1 MAKKLV
7 QILISFFVFGF
18 CLLLA
23 TLADSENI
31 SNSFSIKHLIIY
43 IFVIQWIVFIPCYIL
58 KTEKIYDLTG
68 SFSYVFAIIYVLYNS
83 SQSIPSLTLGAAII
97 FWAVRLGLFLFFRI
111 KKAGEDKRFKE
122 IKQSP
127 TRFFLA
133 WSLQGMWVSI
143 CSLCALTAISNES
156 GVIENIYFYLGLFI
170 YLIGITIEI
179 IADKQ
184 KSRFRSF
191 DENKDKF
198 ITTGLWSKSRHPNYL
213 GEILL
218 WFGISVMSISSLSG
232 LQYVT
237 LISPLFSYVL
247 IVYVSGV
254 RILEESG
261 KEKWGHLDSY
271 KKYIKNTPILFF
283 KKF

>member
-1 MAKKLV
+1 MVKKII
-7 QILISFFVFGF
+7 QILISLFVFGL
-18 CLLLA
+18 CLCLA
-23 TLADSENI
+23 TLADANI
-31 SNSFSIKHLIIY
+31 VSDNFSLKMLIFY
-43 IFVIQWIVFIPCYIL
+43 IFLIQWLVFVPCFIL
-58 KTEKIYDLTG
+58 RTEKIYDLTG
-68 SFSYVFAIIYVLYNS
+68 SFSYVFAIIFVLYNS
-83 SQSIPSLTLGAAII
+83 SQSIPSLILGAAII

-111 KKAGEDKRFKE
+111 KNAGEDKRFKE

-143 CSLCALTAISNES
+143 CSLCALTAIASES
-156 GVIENIYFYLGLFI
+156 GVVENIYFYIGLLI
-170 YLIGITIEI
+170 YIAGISIEI

-184 KSRFRSF
+184 KTRFRSL
-191 DENKDKF
+191 EKNKDTF
-198 ITTGLWSKSRHPNYL
+198 ITSGLWSKSRHPNYL

-232 LQYVT
+232 FQYIT
-237 LISPLFSYVL
+237 LISPVFSYIL

-261 KEKWGHLDSY
+261 REKWGHLDSY
-271 KKYIKNTPILFF
+271 KEYVKNTPVLFF
-283 KKF
+283 KL

>member
-1 MAKKLV
+1 MVKKII
-7 QILISFFVFGF
+7 QILISLFVFGL
-18 CLLLA
+18 CLFLA
-23 TLADSENI
+23 ILADTNI
-31 SNSFSIKHLIIY
+31 VSDNFSLKMLVFY
-43 IFVIQWIVFIPCYIL
+43 IFLIQWLVFVPCFIL
-58 KTEKIYDLTG
+58 RTEKIYDLTG
-68 SFSYVFAIIYVLYNS
+68 SFSYVFAIIFVLYNS
-83 SQSIPSLTLGAAII
+83 SQSIPSLILGAAII
-97 FWAVRLGLFLFFRI
+97 FWAVRLGFFLFFRI

-143 CSLCALTAISNES
+143 CSLCALTAIASES
-156 GVIENIYFYLGLFI
+156 GVVENIYFYTGLLI
-170 YLIGITIEI
+170 YIAGISIEI

-184 KSRFRSF
+184 KTRFRSL
-191 DENKDKF
+191 EKNKDTF
-198 ITTGLWSKSRHPNYL
+198 ITSGLWSKSRHPNYL

-232 LQYVT
+232 FQYIT
-237 LISPLFSYVL
+237 LVSPVFSYIL

-261 KEKWGHLDSY
+261 REKWGHLDSY
-271 KKYIKNTPILFF
+271 KEYVKNTPVLFF
-283 KKF
+283 KL

>member
-1 MAKKLV
+1 MVKKII
-7 QILISFFVFGF
+7 QILISLFVFGL
-18 CLLLA
+18 CLFLA
-23 TLADSENI
+23 TLADTNI
-31 SNSFSIKHLIIY
+31 VSVNFSLKMLIFY
-43 IFVIQWIVFIPCYIL
+43 IFLIQWLVFVPCFIL
-58 KTEKIYDLTG
+58 RTEKIYDLTG
-68 SFSYVFAIIYVLYNS
+68 SFSYVFAIIFVLYNS
-83 SQSIPSLTLGAAII
+83 SQSIPSLILGAAII

-143 CSLCALTAISNES
+143 CSLCALTAIASKS
-156 GVIENIYFYLGLFI
+156 GVVENIYFYTGLII
-170 YLIGITIEI
+170 YIAGISIEI

-184 KSRFRSF
+184 KTRFRSL
-191 DENKDKF
+191 EKNKDTF
-198 ITTGLWSKSRHPNYL
+198 ITSGLWSKSRHPNYL

-232 LQYVT
+232 FQYIT
-237 LISPLFSYVL
+237 LISPVFSYIL

-261 KEKWGHLDSY
+261 REKWGHLDSY
-271 KKYIKNTPILFF
+271 KEYIKKTPVLFF
-283 KKF
+283 KL

>member
-1 MAKKLV
+1 MLFR
-7 QILISFFVFGF
+7 SFVFGL
-18 CLLLA
+18 CLFLA
-23 TLADSENI
+23 TLADTNI
-31 SNSFSIKHLIIY
+31 VSDNFSLKMLIFY
-43 IFVIQWIVFIPCYIL
+43 IFLIQWLVFVPCFIL
-58 KTEKIYDLTG
+58 RTEKIYDLTG
-68 SFSYVFAIIYVLYNS
+68 SFSYVFAIIFVLYNS
-83 SQSIPSLTLGAAII
+83 SQSIPSLILGAAII
-97 FWAVRLGLFLFFRI
+97 FWAVRLGFFLFFRI

-143 CSLCALTAISNES
+143 CSLCALTAIASES
-156 GVIENIYFYLGLFI
+156 GVVENIYFYTGLLI
-170 YLIGITIEI
+170 YIAGISIEI

-184 KSRFRSF
+184 KTRFRSL
-191 DENKDKF
+191 EKNKDTF
-198 ITTGLWSKSRHPNYL
+198 ITSGLWSKSRHPNYL

-232 LQYVT
+232 FQYIT
-237 LISPLFSYVL
+237 LISPVFSYIL

-261 KEKWGHLDSY
+261 REKWGHLDSY
-271 KKYIKNTPILFF
+271 KEYVKNTPVLFF
-283 KKF
+283 KL